1 MTTNFVIEAYKK
13 ILRSLDQNGYVTYQ
27 KTKVETI
34 ALHSILLNC
43 RKHFDE
49 REVNLFMQFVV
60 LMNDEDC

>member
-43 RKHFDE
+43 KKHFDE
-49 REVNLFMQFVV
+49 R
-60 LMNDEDC
+60 